1 MHGDPLFKHLEPMYH
16 VTIMYFFFH
25 FADPWM
31 GNGLTG
37 NPLTQALVYCLH
49 NSCPE
54 KADLFI
60 TQDLTKKADKK
71 SEVLNIDIVYYM
83 YRKERSHTIKIIME
97 SCSMIELAIDI
108 QRMDI
113 AKVLVKGGTNAIYI
127 GRNPNEVSGVVQLF
141 SEYYSLGTNDYISWL
156 LHEHLSYSEV
166 PEFIDEV
173 MKVEIFNDVAMD
185 MFDDVGRHPAHALLT
200 CNHEIMSKKFLEK
213 HGYKYLTISDATGK
227 TALQISAERGDLG
240 SVKVIFSL

>member
-1 MHGDPLFKHLEPMYH
+1 
-16 VTIMYFFFH
+16 
-25 FADPWM
+25 M

-49 NSCPE
+49 HGCPE
-54 KADLFI
+54 KADLLI
-60 TQDLTKKADKK
+60 TQDLTKQADKK
-71 SEVLNIDIVYYM
+71 SEVLNIEIVSYM
-83 YRKERSHTIKIIME
+83 YINEGSHTISME
-97 SCSMIELAIDI
+97 WCSMIELAIDI

-141 SEYYSLGTNDYISWL
+141 NEYYGFGTNDYISWL
-156 LHEHLSYSEV
+156 LHEHLSYNEV
-166 PEFIDEV
+166 PKFIDEV
-173 MKVEIFNDVAMD
+173 MKVNIFNEGAMA
-185 MFDDVGRHPAHALLT
+185 MFGDVGRHPAHALLT
-200 CNHEIMSKKFLEK
+200 CSHEIMSRKFLET
-213 HGYKYLTISDATGK
+213 HGDKYLTATDATGK

>member
-1 MHGDPLFKHLEPMYH
+1 
-16 VTIMYFFFH
+16 
-25 FADPWM
+25 M

-49 NSCPE
+49 HGCPK
-54 KADLFI
+54 KADLII
-60 TQDLTKKADKK
+60 TQDLTKQADKQ
-71 SEVLNIDIVYYM
+71 SEVLNIEIVSYM
-83 YRKERSHTIKIIME
+83 YINEGSQTINME
-97 SCSMIELAIDI
+97 WCSMIELAIDI

-127 GRNPNEVSGVVQLF
+127 GMDPSKVSGVVQLF
-141 SEYYSLGTNDYISWL
+141 NEYYGFGTNSYISWL

-166 PEFIDEV
+166 PKFIDEV
-173 MKVEIFNDVAMD
+173 MKVNIFNDGAMA

-200 CNHEIMSKKFLEK
+200 CGHEIMSRKFLET
-213 HGYKYLTISDATGK
+213 HGYENLTVSDATGK

-240 SVKVIFSL
+240 SVKVIFRL